1 MATAKRELTDTRV
14 QGRPEELLTTEQVAA
29 WLGVPK
35 SFIYRRTCR
44 GHSDP
49 IPSYRFGGHLRFRAD
64 EVAEWIAEHRNRAGE
79 AVIDAVSTIYLDP
92 PARSQKV

>member
-1 MATAKRELTDTRV
+1 MATAKRDLTDTQV
-14 QGRPEELLTTEQVAA
+14 QGRHDQLLTTEQVAS

-44 GHSDP
+44 GHLDP

-64 EVAEWIAEHRNRAGE
+64 EVAAWIAEHRNRAGE
-79 AVIDAVSTIYLDP
+79 AVIDALSIIQLDP
-92 PARSQKV
+92 PA